1 MDKTYKSSAELKRDA
16 KALYAGH
23 WGQAIKLNIIP
34 TLFSILAFI
43 LIGSLFMALGAL
55 LMQPDFAA
63 SISDPNS
70 VAGNMPS
77 SNSLTGNIGSFI
89 VGLITLGISFTTL
102 DWVRSKD
109 ADFNA
114 FSGAFSVFSK
124 RYFIGA
130 ILTELLAGFFT
141 VLWSLLFI
149 IPGLIKSFSYSQA
162 PFIFKDLTDARP
174 EADINYLDC
183 ITKSRKLMDGHKFRF
198 FILKLSFLGW
208 DILACFTFG
217 IGFIWLNP
225 YKQAAYMGFYADL
238 VD

>member
-1 MDKTYKSSAELKRDA
+1 MDKTYKSSAELKREA

-23 WGQAIKLNIIP
+23 WGKAIKLNIVP

-43 LIGSLFMALGAL
+43 LIGGLFMALTAL
-55 LMQPDFAA
+55 FMTSDFV
-63 SISDPNS
+63 SSGSGSFPS
-70 VAGNMPS
+70 NMS
-77 SNSLTGNIGSFI
+77 SGNSLTGNIGSFI

-102 DWVRSKD
+102 DWIRSKD

-124 RYFIGA
+124 RYFVGA
-130 ILTELLAGFFT
+130 VITELLAGFFT
-141 VLWSLLFI
+141 VLWTLLFI

-162 PFIFKDLTDARP
+162 PFIFKDLTDAHP

-183 ITKSRKLMDGHKFRF
+183 ITKGRELMDGHKFRF

-208 DILACFTFG
+208 DILAGFTLG
-217 IGFIWLNP
+217 IGYIWLNP